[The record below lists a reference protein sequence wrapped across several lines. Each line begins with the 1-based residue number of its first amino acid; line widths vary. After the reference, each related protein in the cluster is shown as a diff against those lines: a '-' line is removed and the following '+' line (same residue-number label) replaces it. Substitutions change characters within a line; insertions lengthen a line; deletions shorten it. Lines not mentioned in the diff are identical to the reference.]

1 MNHAKVCIIILNW
14 NGFNDTVEC
23 LESLKKITYP
33 NYDVIVV
40 DNASSGDDVRLLQGK
55 FGDYINII
63 KNEKNYGFAKGNNI
77 GIKYALEKGVAYVLL
92 LNNDTV
98 VAPDFLDELVQVA
111 EANVGLGIL
120 CPMIYWY
127 DQPDSVW
134 FGGGFK
140 VRLYRGTCTESRKEG
155 SDQPLIRSEVATG
168 AAMLIRRET
177 IEKIGL
183 LPEYHFFGVED
194 IDYSLGA
201 LKAGFGI
208 AVATKSKVWHK
219 GSRESTVARI
229 GFHYRGWQ
237 IMRRKYLSMPAY
249 IISTFSA
256 LTWAIMVSIIPFFR
270 YLYHGDFREL
280 RNFFRKIVSALK
292 GIVEGAIWKSRG
304 SSGGE
309 GMAGEDTV
317 PKQ

>member
-14 NGFNDTVEC
+14 NGFDDTVEC
-23 LESLKKITYP
+23 LESLKETTYP
-33 NYDVIVV
+33 NYEVIVV
-40 DNASSGDDVRLLQGK
+40 DNASTGDDVKILQEK
-55 FGDYINII
+55 FGDYIHII
-63 KNEKNYGFAKGNNI
+63 RNDSNYGFAKGNNI
-77 GIKYALEKGVAYVLL
+77 GIRYALQRNAAYVLL
-92 LNNDTV
+92 LNNDTIV
-98 VAPDFLDELVQVA
+98 DAQFLHELVSVA
-111 EANVGLGIL
+111 EADMSLGIL

-183 LPEYHFFGVED
+183 LPEYYFFGVED

-219 GSRESTVARI
+219 GSRASTVARV

-256 LTWAIMVSIIPFFR
+256 LTWAIVMSIIPFFR

-292 GIVEGAIWKSRG
+292 GIVEGAIWSSRE
-304 SSGGE
+304 SSGGK
-309 GMAGEDTV
+309 GITGGDSML
-317 PKQ
+317 KR